1 VRRGF
6 TLAPRSRGRGP
17 APVVVLAVVA
27 AILTGCT
34 AGPSSRPAVVE
45 NDGPPPSQAPGT
57 ETEVPPLPPLQEP
70 LSSSVQW
77 TPCDDVTRKRLGE
90 PAVPESLTF
99 SCARVN
105 TTVDAPDLPRRG
117 LRRIA
122 VLKVG
127 DGPVPLAVVND
138 VDGEPGTLYAAR
150 LAASLPPA
158 VLDRFSLIGMDRRGT
173 GQSDPV
179 MCVPSET
186 RAALLSH
193 DPATPDIE
201 PLLESA
207 RTAGQQCT
215 IAMENEQTATDSWR
229 AAGDLEEIRDQLG
242 VEHLHAL
249 SHGEGSNVLT
259 AYGARFPDRVGRLVM
274 DGVPDPSGELTTLLD
289 GVAEGAR
296 ATLDAF
302 GEDCANRGCPL
313 GDDVRA
319 TLTELIT
326 QLRSTPL
333 FTASGE
339 AMGAGRALHA
349 TLRGLR
355 QPQRW
360 PELADALAAARS
372 GDATG
377 LAEFLDPMLED
388 TRLAPARLDG
398 ALATWCNDT
407 PTRLPVDRIN
417 QVVSDM
423 SGKYPIFG
431 GVVAQRLAW
440 CGPWPVRRE
449 PVPDQ
454 SLTGVP
460 PILVASTAADPVT
473 PERGTARA
481 AERMRSAVRVAWQ
494 GAGHGALG
502 SPCVARAVEEFLV
515 DGVVPTDGTL
525 CPA

>member
-1 VRRGF
+1 M
-6 TLAPRSRGRGP
+6 
-17 APVVVLAVVA
+17 
-27 AILTGCT
+27 
-34 AGPSSRPAVVE
+34 E
-45 NDGPPPSQAPGT
+45 NDGPPPSPAT
-57 ETEVPPLPPLQEP
+57 STDSEIPPLPPLAEP
-70 LSSSVQW
+70 RSSSVQW
-77 TPCDDVTRKRLGE
+77 TPCDDATRKRLGE
-90 PAVPESLTF
+90 PAVPESLRF

-105 TTVDAPDLPRRG
+105 TIVDAPSRPRRG

-122 VLKVG
+122 VLKVEG
-127 DGPVPLAVVND
+127 GPIPLVVVND
-138 VDGEPGTLYAAR
+138 VDGTPGTLYAAR
-150 LAASLPPA
+150 LAATLPPA
-158 VLDRFSLIGMDRRGT
+158 VLERFSLIGVDRRGT
-173 GQSDPV
+173 GQSEPV

-186 RAALLSH
+186 RTELLSH
-193 DPATPDIE
+193 DPAAPSIE
-201 PLLESA
+201 SLLESA

-215 IAMENEQTATDSWR
+215 IAMENGQTTIDSWR
-229 AAGDLEEIRDQLG
+229 GAGDLEEIRDQLG

-249 SHGEGSNVLT
+249 SHGEGSKVLT
-259 AYGARFPDRVGRLVM
+259 AYGARFPDRVGRFVL
-274 DGVPDPSGELTTLLD
+274 DGVPDPSRELTTLLE
-289 GVAEGAR
+289 GMAEGAR

-313 GDDVRA
+313 GGDVR
-319 TLTELIT
+319 TVLTDLTT

-333 FTASGE
+333 FTPSGT
-339 AMGAGRALHA
+339 AMGAGLALHA

-377 LAEFLDPMLED
+377 LAEFLDPMLEG
-388 TRLAPARLDG
+388 TRLTPARLDG
-398 ALATWCNDT
+398 ALATWCNDS

-423 SGKYPIFG
+423 SDKYPIFG
-431 GVVAQRLAW
+431 GLVAQRLAW
-440 CGPWPVRRE
+440 CSPWPVRRE
-449 PVPDQ
+449 PIPDQ
-454 SLTGVP
+454 TLTGVP

-481 AERMRSAVRVAWQ
+481 AERMGSAVRVAWQ

-515 DGVVPTDGTL
+515 DGVVPADGTL